1 MKSKNENKKYKISS
15 TARIVS
21 AWRSQDAALSG
32 DIIAQYFITPEAK
45 KLAKEYEQK
54 IYPNI
59 VRHLCLRSRFIED
72 NLIDAV
78 KKYKIKQFV
87 SLGAGLSTTS
97 CRLDIFPGVKAFEV
111 DAQEMIAYK
120 KEKIAELFRS
130 KRIKINPKTVNYVAG
145 DLRFPQK
152 IFSDLIKAKLDISLP
167 TFYLLEG
174 VSYYLSLGIIKKLI
188 GIITGFK
195 HPAVYF
201 AMDYWP
207 KYCKKRKVF
216 QLMAKMFGKL
226 DEKIYTLFSKTEI
239 KKLFIDFDF
248 ITEKSIKQIENIYC
262 SDKILCP
269 PNRVMPVN
277 VAMAVR
283 TINKKKTRNFY

>member
-1 MKSKNENKKYKISS
+1 M
-15 TARIVS
+15 VS
-21 AWRSQDAALSG
+21 VWRSRDIELSK
-32 DIIAQYFITPEAK
+32 DILASYFVTPESE

-87 SLGAGLSTTS
+87 SLGTGLSTTS
-97 CRLDIFPGVKAFEV
+97 YRLNIFPGVKAFEV
-111 DAQEMIAYK
+111 DAPEMIAYK
-120 KEKIAELFRS
+120 KYKMTELFKS
-130 KRIKINPKTVNYVAG
+130 KRIKINPKTVNYLAG

-152 IFSDLIKAKLDISLP
+152 IFSDLIKAKFDTYLP

-174 VSYYLSLGIIKKLI
+174 VSYYLPLGIIKELINIIWKL
-188 GIITGFK
+188 K
-195 HPAVYF
+195 HPVTCF
-201 AMDYWP
+201 TMDYWP
-207 KYCKKRKVF
+207 KYCQNRKVF
-216 QLMAKMFGKL
+216 QLMTKMFGKL
-226 DEKIYTLFSKTEI
+226 DEKVYTLFSKAEI
-239 KKLFIDFDF
+239 KKTFKGFDV
-248 ITEKSIKQIENIYC
+248 ITEKSITQIENLYC
-262 SDKILCP
+262 SSKILCP